1 MSLEMETELELAS
14 RKVTVQNLC
23 DDYQQ
28 AGLSTS
34 APFDFH

>member
-23 DDYQQ
+23 DYQQ

>member
-23 DDYQQ
+23 DHYQQ

-34 APFDFH
+34 AAFDFH